1 MPCATRPPLRR
12 NEPPGSPRP
21 LIVERVRR
29 RRCRTGRL
37 LRLYEARGLLTFTH
51 PANGAHKSPA
61 TAGLM
66 KALGQQ
72 AGVSDLLVWAV
83 GARHFAV
90 ELKSDRGRLSAAQ
103 AAWMHRMAHLGFHVH
118 VCRSLDE
125 VQAAL
130 AAEGLPVICTMSAVN
145 TRPAI
150 GIMVAKERRP

>member
-1 MPCATRPPLRR
+1 MGAGTENALHRAC
-12 NEPPGSPRP
+12 
-21 LIVERVRR
+21 VQF
-29 RRCRTGRL
+29 

-90 ELKSDRGRLSAAQ
+90 EIKTDRGRVSAAQ
-103 AAWMHRMAHLGFHVH
+103 AAWMDRMTHLGFRVH
-118 VCRSLDE
+118 VCRSLE
-125 VQAAL
+125 GLQAIL
-130 AAEGLPVICTMSAVN
+130 VAEGLPKLGTLSAGSGRAGN
-145 TRPAI
+145 
-150 GIMVAKERRP
+150 GIAAARGWTP